1 MKLGKSDR
9 FRPDDWERS
18 VDRMGVY
25 LNSRSAYSL
34 FCEDYASTYYVDKT
48 DILAELVPIVELKEN
63 LSERSGI
70 NRGKGQKYVAI
81 IRPRRFGKT
90 VMANMIVSYFGK
102 GADSN
107 AEFETLSVSK
117 YSWYQK
123 HLNKHNVIHI
133 MFNEMPKGCKS
144 YDQYIARFEKGL
156 LTDLRKAY
164 PDAEIEK
171 EDAVWDALKKIH
183 EYCDGEK
190 FIFVLDEWD
199 CIFHKRFVMDEDK
212 AAYID
217 FLSNLLKD
225 KAYVEMAY
233 MTGILP
239 IAKYSSGSELNMFF
253 EYSMATRVKYSE
265 YFGFTDEEVDV
276 LYQRYLEAETNPAVT
291 REGLEL
297 WYDGYQTA
305 GGQKLYNPRSVVGA
319 LSDNQLGSYWTSSG
333 PYGEIFYYIGA
344 NTDAVKDDIAA
355 MVADNPVPARVQ
367 EYAATSMEL
376 KTKDEIF
383 SAMVVYGFLNY
394 KEGYV
399 SIPNKELMDKFTEVV
414 QREPSLGNVYKLT
427 KESGRMLAA
436 TKAGDTKTMTELM
449 EYAHNTH
456 SPLQTY
462 SNEAELASI
471 IRWVYLKAL
480 DSYRIEREDKAGTGY
495 VDFIFYPFLKND
507 DCIIIELK
515 VNHTADEAIQQI
527 KDRQY
532 ALRFEGKFGE
542 NPEYTGRILAVGI
555 AYNKDDENKRHECKV
570 EVLREKLK

>member
-1 MKLGKSDR
+1 
-9 FRPDDWERS
+9 
-18 VDRMGVY
+18 MGVY

-156 LTDLRKAY
+156 LTDLRKDY

-333 PYGEIFYYIGA
+333 PYDEIFYYIGA